1 MRWKRRSINQEEDR
15 NKERCR
21 DSFSHRCSVP
31 SLFSSFPEN
40 TGITLFLLP
49 VIFGS
54 VCSDFSSCNYY
65 NYHSFGGTGETEI
78 DSLSSKIFSGT
89 DRFDWNVNDRCGK
102 KVIPTWFQILYMKYS
117 PRQCATLW
125 LTIVKMEALGKWGNM
140 FSGIKHLLR
149 NHPHAWLWTESQNCK
164 ICF

>member
-102 KVIPTWFQILYMKYS
+102 KSNTHLISNTVYEIFSKTMCYS
-117 PRQCATLW
+117 
-125 LTIVKMEALGKWGNM
+125 LTDYCQNGSLGKVRKYVQRHQTPAKKSSSCLTLNR
-140 FSGIKHLLR
+140 IPEL
-149 NHPHAWLWTESQNCK
+149 
-164 ICF
+164 